1 MNENNI
7 RLVNSR
13 TATFNLYF
21 KQLIESTKQ
30 LQIYLYMDIYGFVYL
45 QKIYYDCKK
54 DIKANNQPLMATT
67 QCH

>member
-21 KQLIESTKQ
+21 KQLIESMKQ

-45 QKIYYDCKK
+45 QKNILRLQKRYQGQQSTIDGN
-54 DIKANNQPLMATT
+54 D
-67 QCH
+67 